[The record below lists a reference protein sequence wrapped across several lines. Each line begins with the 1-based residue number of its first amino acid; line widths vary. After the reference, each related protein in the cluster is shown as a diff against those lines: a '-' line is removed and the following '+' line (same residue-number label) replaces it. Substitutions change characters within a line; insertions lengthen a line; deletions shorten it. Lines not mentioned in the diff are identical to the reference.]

1 MCWRLGW
8 LLVPLASVTG
18 CARQPQSV
26 LLEGVHIIDRSCRV
40 WPADTISLD
49 DAHERYGVTC
59 SPQVNPSDLP
69 LYQSARPV
77 GAYARVGFLLCNA
90 GARQASAKLEGV
102 DGKAALVGRRLVRED
117 CAEFTFDSVPPAS
130 YGLYGSVGRLR
141 ERVSVIE
148 VRAGELWELWW
159 VAPGAR

>member
-1 MCWRLGW
+1 MR
-8 LLVPLASVTG
+8 
-18 CARQPQSV
+18 
-26 LLEGVHIIDRSCRV
+26 IRSGESHDSTNH
-40 WPADTISLD
+40 PD
-49 DAHERYGVTC
+49 
-59 SPQVNPSDLP
+59 SP
-69 LYQSARPV
+69 
-77 GAYARVGFLLCNA
+77 
-90 GARQASAKLEGV
+90 
-102 DGKAALVGRRLVRED
+102 LVGRRLVRED